1 MTITK
6 EVLDELLSG
15 VENANDLLGDKGLMK
30 ELKVR
35 LMERMLGAELTEY
48 LGYEPGADP
57 TNHQDNRRN
66 GSMRKTVKGNDGAL
80 PIDVPRDRDGSF
92 EPVLIKKGQTRID
105 GMDDKIIGLYA
116 AGLSTRDIRAH
127 LEEVYGLKV
136 SADLISRVTDAVL
149 EEVSDWQNRALEPM
163 YPIVFL
169 DALRV
174 KIRDAES
181 RQVKNKAVYV
191 ALGVTPEGEREVL
204 GLWIANNEGAKFW
217 LSVMNNLR
225 NRGVEDILIAVVDGL
240 KGFPDAINA
249 AFPDTTVQTC
259 IVHLVRHSLNFC
271 GWKDRKNVA
280 KDLKR
285 IYQATDDVEAE
296 KALADFEAEWG
307 QKYPSIAPSW
317 RRAWQE
323 VIPFFAFPPE
333 VRKIIYTTNA
343 IESLNRV
350 IRKTT
355 KTRGSFPTDD
365 AAMKLIYLAI
375 RSFEKTG
382 RAVREW
388 VAARNQFC
396 DLSPIPRMRMSSIIR
411 SRSGLTF
418 SCVMGTSY
426 LTIEKVPIIKQEPRN
441 TKTTSNQEVKRPPQA
456 PLPRERLSP

>member
-1 MTITK
+1 MTISK
-6 EVLDELLSG
+6 ALLDELLSG
-15 VENANDLLGDKGLMK
+15 VERPEDLLGDKGLMK

-35 LMERMLGAELTEY
+35 LMERMLGAELTEH
-48 LGYEPGADP
+48 LGYEPGEDP
-57 TNHQDNRRN
+57 DGQSNRRN
-66 GSMRKTVKGNDGAL
+66 GTSRKTVKGNDGAL

-92 EPVLIKKGQTRID
+92 EPELIKKGQTRID

-116 AGLSTRDIRAH
+116 AGLSTRDIRVH

-136 SADLISRVTDAVL
+136 SADLVSRVTDAVL

-191 ALGVTPEGEREVL
+191 ALGVNAEGEREVL
-204 GLWIANNEGAKFW
+204 GLWIAANEGAKFW
-217 LSVMNNLR
+217 LSVMNSLR

-271 GWKDRKNVA
+271 GWKDRKAMA
-280 KDLKR
+280 KDLKQ

-296 KALADFEAEWG
+296 KALANFEAEWG

-323 VIPFFAFPPE
+323 VIPFFAFPPA

-350 IRKTT
+350 IRKAT

-365 AAMKLIYLAI
+365 AATKLIYLAI

-388 VAARNQFC
+388 VAARNQFAI
-396 DLSPIPRMRMSSIIR
+396 LY
-411 SRSGLTF
+411 T
-418 SCVMGTSY
+418 
-426 LTIEKVPIIKQEPRN
+426 
-441 TKTTSNQEVKRPPQA
+441 
-456 PLPRERLSP
+456 ERFNK